1 MYEKRRE
8 FWLNYFRGDSKF
20 ALPDAVVHGDVA
32 KVRQL
37 LTSGTDINKIED
49 VPWSSDQYGTPLH
62 VAIWCNQ
69 LDIFELLII
78 EGADF
83 NILDEGSEGRPPDT
97 PIRLAVRL
105 GRRAMFARLWNAGA
119 ERKKYPSDWGQGRSL
134 IEVAA
139 SEGSA
144 DILTDLLSWN
154 QSWTHDEQLQALTAA
169 CRQWFPDSV
178 AALIRERPCFSKKEL
193 EDSMHMAV
201 TGEPTY
207 HDREWVTV
215 QERLLTLEEDSFRQ
229 ERILIMLLDEW
240 DRVGVADGVAHE
252 PSQLLDRLLLVV
264 SISLFSIA
272 ALRLLLERGADPNA
286 LNKSTPLH
294 RALGSNFRV
303 LKQCNEA
310 GVEALLKYGARV
322 DIKNNK
328 GETAMDIAKKNGDT
342 RMMERLMQHIR
353 DVERAEEA

>member
-1 MYEKRRE
+1 MYERRGE
-8 FWLNYFRGDSKF
+8 YWLNYFRGDSKF
-20 ALPDAVVHGDVA
+20 ALPDAVIHGDVA

-69 LDIFELLII
+69 IDIFELLII

-83 NILDEGSEGRPPDT
+83 NIVDEGSEGRPPDT
-97 PIRLAVRL
+97 PIRLAARL
-105 GRRAMFARLWNAGA
+105 GRRAMFAQLWNAGA
-119 ERKKYPSDWGQGRSL
+119 ERNKYPSDWGQGRSL

-139 SEGSA
+139 GGGRA

-154 QSWTHDEQLQALTAA
+154 QSWTHDEQLQALTTA
-169 CRQWFPDSV
+169 CMQWFPDSV
-178 AALIRERPCFSKKEL
+178 AALMDKCSFSKKEL
-193 EDSMHMAV
+193 EDSMHIAV
-201 TGEPTY
+201 TGGPTY
-207 HDREWVTV
+207 HDREWISIH
-215 QERLLTLEEDSFRQ
+215 ERLLTLGEDSLRQ
-229 ERILIMLLDEW
+229 EGILIMLLDEW
-240 DRVGVADGVAHE
+240 DRVAGADGVADE
-252 PSQLLDRLLLVV
+252 PSQFLDHLLSVV
-264 SISLFSIA
+264 STSLFSIA
-272 ALRLLLERGADPNA
+272 ALRLLLKRGADPNA

-294 RALGSNFRV
+294 RALRRNLWG

-322 DIKNNK
+322 DIKNDK

-353 DVERAEEA
+353 DVKGAEEA